1 MASRTAV
8 TDYSCTCIN
17 NPSNR
22 NGAAKRRRDLAT
34 LFYSRLS
41 SRRREKGCGFLEAV
55 LQECLEIE
63 LRLQG
68 VPFVPS
74 VRFRAFGVFRGL
86 IPVTAVVPALCSLRL
101 QLLVACNLLRLLS
114 CRFRVQPRNTR
125 NTRKQTRNAF
135 PFLFRMLCISVAAK
149 EITSRDHLRSMRGRR
164 SCFTHTG

>member
-1 MASRTAV
+1 M

-22 NGAAKRRRDLAT
+22 NGAAKRRRDLAA

-74 VRFRAFGVFRGL
+74 VRFRVFGVFRGL
-86 IPVTAVVPALCSLRL
+86 IPVTAVVRHVLPKEALEGTRFEVPDGIDCRDIESPTPTTRSDFSQSM
-101 QLLVACNLLRLLS
+101 QLILVCL
-114 CRFRVQPRNTR
+114 
-125 NTRKQTRNAF
+125 
-135 PFLFRMLCISVAAK
+135 
-149 EITSRDHLRSMRGRR
+149 
-164 SCFTHTG
+164 